1 MNLHAQTAIRAAKLY
16 PSIGRYA
23 ALRYVQRR
31 GVPERLYY
39 LARMLEAANR
49 AGL

>member
-1 MNLHAQTAIRAAKLY
+1 MTQAQHAIKAAKLY
-16 PSIGRYA
+16 TTIGRYA
-23 ALRYVQRR
+23 ALRYVQLR

-49 AGL
+49 AGI